1 MSENQPPRF
10 AAAIG
15 EAAQRN
21 AAKEQRDIII
31 ELQSA
36 LFDRAAAY
44 TNLITLGGYAGAF
57 TLWSYTR
64 DQLTSTATILVALL
78 LGISLTTFV
87 FFEVYKMII
96 TSKSMTKHVR
106 LVTAKYPPS
115 EFLQRL
121 QNLRKE
127 DREAKLT
134 TLMRIWGIVMYVCVG
149 TGLAAVVV
157 LFYNFFAILL
167 GWSPWP
173 DA

>member
-1 MSENQPPRF
+1 MSEHKRTPF
-10 AAAIG
+10 ASTIG
-15 EAAQRN
+15 EAALRD

-36 LFDRAAAY
+36 AFDRAAAY

-64 DQLTSTATILVALL
+64 DQLAPTATILVALL
-78 LGISLTTFV
+78 LGISLATFV
-87 FFEVYKMII
+87 FFEVYKMVL
-96 TSKSMTKHVR
+96 TSKGMTKQVR
-106 LVTAKYPPS
+106 LLTAGHPPS
-115 EFLQRL
+115 EFLRRL
-121 QNLRKE
+121 QKLRKE

-134 TLMRIWGIVMYVCVG
+134 KLMRIWNVVMYVCVG
-149 TGLAAVVV
+149 TGLSAVAV

-173 DA
+173 GA